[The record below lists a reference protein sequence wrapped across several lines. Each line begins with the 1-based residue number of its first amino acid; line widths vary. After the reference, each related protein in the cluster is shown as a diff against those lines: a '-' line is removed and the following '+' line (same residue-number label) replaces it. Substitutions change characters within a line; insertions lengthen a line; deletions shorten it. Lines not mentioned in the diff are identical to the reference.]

1 MIFRQLFDSVSG
13 TYTYLL
19 ASRRGGE
26 ALIIDPV
33 LEKVERYIQLVN
45 ELDLKLVKA
54 VDTHL
59 HADHVT
65 GLGALRD
72 RTHCITVMGESSKV
86 DVVSM
91 RLAEG
96 DKLTIE
102 GVALD
107 VMYTPGHT
115 DDSYSFVMRDRV
127 FTGDTLLIR
136 GTGRTDFQN
145 GDPRAQY
152 DSIFN
157 KLLKLPDET
166 MIFPAHDYKGETVST
181 VAEERAFNP
190 RLQVK
195 SVDEYAE
202 LMSKLNLPNPKMMDV
217 AVPAN
222 MRVGLAQEEIA
233 RLGWALSAAEAM
245 GLSGQGDVT
254 LVDLRERTEREK
266 HGIIPGSL
274 HAPYPDLAAN
284 VRPGGML
291 HELARATGRR
301 IVFYCAFGERSAMA
315 VRAAQDAGLTSACHI
330 QGGIDAWKKAAG
342 PLARQ

>member
-1 MIFRQLFDSVSG
+1 MIFRQLFDATSG
-13 TYTYLL
+13 TYTYLI

-33 LEKVERYIQLVN
+33 LEGVDRYLQLVR

-72 RTHCITVMGESSKV
+72 RTHCITVMGEHTHA

-91 RLAEG
+91 RVAEG
-96 DKLTIE
+96 DRIEIE
-102 GVALD
+102 GLRLD
-107 VMYTPGHT
+107 VLYTPGHT
-115 DDSYSFVMRDRV
+115 DDSYSFVLADRV

-145 GDPRAQY
+145 GDPRAQF

-157 KLLKLPDET
+157 KLLRLPDET
-166 MIFPAHDYKGETVST
+166 LVFPAHDYKGETVST
-181 VAEERAFNP
+181 IGEERAFNP

-195 SVDEYAE
+195 SVDEYVA
-202 LMSKLNLPNPKMMDV
+202 LMNSLKLPNPKMMDV

-222 MRVGLAQEEIA
+222 LHIGLSEDDIA
-233 RLGWALSAAEAM
+233 RHGWAVTAKEAVALV
-245 GLSGQGDVT
+245 GNPQSIF
-254 LVDLRERTEREK
+254 VDLREEREREK
-266 HGIIPGSL
+266 HGAVPGAL
-274 HAPYPDLAAN
+274 
-284 VRPGGML
+284 
-291 HELARATGRR
+291 
-301 IVFYCAFGERSAMA
+301 
-315 VRAAQDAGLTSACHI
+315 
-330 QGGIDAWKKAAG
+330 
-342 PLARQ
+342 

>member
-33 LEKVERYIQLVN
+33 LEKVERYVQLVN
-45 ELDLKLVKA
+45 ELDLRLVKA

-59 HADHVT
+59 HADHIT

-72 RTHCITVMGESSKV
+72 RTHCITVMGERSKV

-91 RLAEG
+91 RLSED

-102 GVALD
+102 GIALD
-107 VMYTPGHT
+107 VLYTPGHT
-115 DDSYSFVMRDRV
+115 DDSYSFLMRDRV

-145 GDPRAQY
+145 GDPQAQY

-157 KLLKLPDET
+157 KLLRLPEET

-181 VAEERAFNP
+181 IGEEKRFNP
-190 RLQVK
+190 RLQVR
-195 SVDEYAE
+195 SIDEYVE
-202 LMSKLNLPNPKMMDV
+202 LMNNLKLPNPNPV
-217 AVPAN
+217 AP
-222 MRVGLAQEEIA
+222 
-233 RLGWALSAAEAM
+233 
-245 GLSGQGDVT
+245 
-254 LVDLRERTEREK
+254 K
-266 HGIIPGSL
+266 
-274 HAPYPDLAAN
+274 
-284 VRPGGML
+284 
-291 HELARATGRR
+291 
-301 IVFYCAFGERSAMA
+301 
-315 VRAAQDAGLTSACHI
+315 
-330 QGGIDAWKKAAG
+330 
-342 PLARQ
+342 